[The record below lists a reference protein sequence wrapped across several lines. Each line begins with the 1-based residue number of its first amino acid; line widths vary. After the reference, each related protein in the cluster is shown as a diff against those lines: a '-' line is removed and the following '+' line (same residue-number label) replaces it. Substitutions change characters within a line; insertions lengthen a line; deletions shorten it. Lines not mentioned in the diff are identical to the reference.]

1 MSEELGL
8 TLQRTNGTEVGV
20 HLLKEPR
27 IWFERE
33 PVQVVVDELLDTLK
47 GEVDHHAVPKGGYVR
62 WEVWLVQEVVL
73 SIGDLSVERHLVTPP
88 GHEEHWGHEGHLFL
102 GSCTWLHFYL
112 KLIIIRLV
120 GQIN

>member
-1 MSEELGL
+1 M
-8 TLQRTNGTEVGV
+8 
-20 HLLKEPR
+20 
-27 IWFERE
+27 
-33 PVQVVVDELLDTLK
+33 VVDELLDTLK

-73 SIGDLSVERHLVTPP
+73 SIGDFSVERHLVTHPR
-88 GHEEHWGHEGHLFL
+88 HEEHWGHEGHLFL
-102 GSCTWLHFYL
+102 GSCSWLHFYL